1 MLAAAVSVLG
11 LRIQAQES
19 ESLCNEARGLTQK
32 ENSPWLGRDTTGK
45 LVAIKPGI
53 AQSKKALDS
62 LVYFH
67 TRRDRS
73 SRSTIIAAKL
83 IFQTQGNSIDKKWIR
98 AKSNFKKK
106 PISVSY
112 ENYQDYH
119 NGVREDFE
127 VKTNF
132 HLTKGLFNSR
142 IPFSTFEPAERRRQL
157 AFPQEGTSDELTYR
171 TYLMTFQGVRTDG
184 SCVTFQPFFPNGT
197 MQTEVEII
205 DLLPDVDSDMFY
217 RPSIKFGL
225 SD

>member
-1 MLAAAVSVLG
+1 MARPGHGGQIGSDQG
-11 LRIQAQES
+11 RYHPEQER
-19 ESLCNEARGLTQK
+19 ARQIIYL
-32 ENSPWLGRDTTGK
+32 
-45 LVAIKPGI
+45 
-53 AQSKKALDS
+53 
-62 LVYFH
+62 H

-83 IFQTQGNSIDKKWIR
+83 IFQTQGNSIDRNWIR
-98 AKSNFKKK
+98 AKNNFKKK

-112 ENYQDYH
+112 QNCQDYH
-119 NGVREDFE
+119 QGVREDFQ

-132 HLTKGLFNSR
+132 YLTRGLFNPR

-157 AFPQEGTSDELTYR
+157 AFAQDGSSDELTYR

-197 MQTEVEII
+197 KQTEVEVI
-205 DLLPDVDSDMFY
+205 DLLPDADSDLFY
-217 RPSIKFGL
+217 RSSVKFGL